1 MKVIFKG
8 EEIEVEETEVLKA
21 VKDEYDTKT
30 ATLEKQLVDE
40 QTKNEENLKK
50 LREEHAKQLR
60 VILSTGKYEDKT
72 EEEKEEEQERSKID
86 ESIKRI
92 VKRFQ

>member
-1 MKVIFKG
+1 MKVNFKG

-21 VKDEYDTKT
+21 VKDEYDKKT
-30 ATLEKQLVDE
+30 AELEQKLADE
-40 QTKNEENLKK
+40 VSSNEESLKK

-60 VILSTGKYEDKT
+60 VILSTGKYEEKT
-72 EEEKEEEQERSKID
+72 EEEKEEEEEQNKIN
-86 ESIKRI
+86 ESIARI